1 MGQTCLLGVCT
12 GSGGVGADGCAG
24 GLARNLALSRIDAF
38 QAVHVTIMDAG
49 SEVAPAARKTDLVQG
64 REAIFRVFASPGSG
78 WTAREIS
85 ARVTIVNGATSNEY
99 FAKKTVSGASSEG
112 DIQSTFQITVPAD
125 QLQADSRYHVELVEC
140 GTPPTGNA
148 TTPRF
153 PATAETAL
161 GARRTGPL
169 KVRVIPIRS
178 NMRVPD
184 TSEAGLAPYKALLDA
199 MYPTTAVEL
208 SVGDEISASYPV
220 DWNGTLDQVRSK
232 RQTDRPAA
240 DIYYYGLI
248 APNAT
253 FREFCGG
260 GCTAGIGF
268 VTSAQDS
275 SRRVSMGIGFPEA
288 QSHATMAHEIGHN
301 HGREHAPCVPRG
313 GQISGVDASYP
324 YAEGNIG
331 GWGYDRRTKM
341 FVNPS
346 MVTDILGYCN
356 TKWISDYTYDALVN
370 RVASVNGAQRVKIDP
385 DSLGRFR
392 VLLLDAFGPRWG
404 IPVDEPTV
412 PGGVPEVAEIL
423 NANGDVIDHAVVYR
437 TEVSDIDAW
446 SILVPEPT
454 SEQHAVRI
462 SGVQSLAFAASAP

>member
-12 GSGGVGADGCAG
+12 GAGGVGADGCAG

-38 QAVHVTIMDAG
+38 QAVHVTIMEDG
-49 SEVAPAARKTDLVQG
+49 DEVAPTARKTDLVQG
-64 REAIFRVFASPGSG
+64 REAIFRVFVSPGSG

-99 FAKKTVSGASSEG
+99 FAKKSVSGASTEG
-112 DIQSTFQITVPAD
+112 SIQSTFQITVPAD

-140 GTPPTGNA
+140 GTPPSGNA

-184 TSEAGLAPYKALLDA
+184 TSQTALAPYKALLDA
-199 MYPTTAVEL
+199 MYPATAVEL
-208 SVGDEISASYPV
+208 SVGDEVNGSYPV
-220 DWNGTLDQVRSK
+220 DWNGTLDLVRSK
-232 RQTDRPAA
+232 RQSDRPAA
-240 DIYYYGLI
+240 DVYYYGLI

-253 FREFCGG
+253 FREFCGN

-268 VTSAQDS
+268 VPSVQDA
-275 SRRVSMGIGFPEA
+275 SRRVSLGIGFADA
-288 QSHATMAHEIGHN
+288 QSHGTMAHEIGHN
-301 HGREHAPCVPRG
+301 HGREHAPCVPQG
-313 GQISGVDASYP
+313 GQISGVDSDYP
-324 YAEGNIG
+324 YSGGNIG
-331 GWGYDRRTKM
+331 GWGYDRRTQM
-341 FVNPS
+341 FVNPEN
-346 MVTDILGYCN
+346 VTDILGYCN
-356 TKWISDYTYDALVN
+356 NKWISDYTYDGLVN
-370 RVASVNGAQRVKIDP
+370 RMATVNGAQRVKIDP
-385 DSLGRFR
+385 ESLGRFR

-404 IPVDEPTV
+404 IPIDEPTV
-412 PGGVPEVAEIL
+412 PGGVAEVAEIT
-423 NANGDVIDHAVVYR
+423 NESGDVLDHVVVYR
-437 TEVSDIDAW
+437 TQVSDIDAW

-454 SEQHAVRI
+454 PGQHAVKI
-462 SGVQSLAFAASAP
+462 SGVQALAFAPAR